1 MGFYYQMEGVKNLVK
16 DYLIFCGFEIG
27 MLILSTFYLKKY
39 NLLLKENFRGKKIP
53 CCMGIVLSL
62 SWVIYLLQIFF
73 RTSNAKWLVVAISMW
88 CISFIGLL
96 DDIFGDNK
104 SKGFKG
110 HVIRFIKNGEFSTGL
125 LKMVS
130 VPAVIFIS
138 SMILHKEVA
147 QSVFHAILGS
157 LCVNLFNLFDL
168 RPGRCIKVLW
178 IFVVVLSFFVH
189 LDSTAVVLLTL
200 TIPFFVGDLREFYML
215 GDAGSNA
222 IGYLFFLILTNS
234 YSKAYNSYLIWT
246 VFVVVFG
253 LNVLSEHLSF
263 SKVIEK
269 NTLLNFMD
277 MLGRK
282 N

>member
-1 MGFYYQMEGVKNLVK
+1 MEGVKNLVK
-16 DYLIFCGFEIG
+16 DYLIFFGFEIG

-39 NLLLKENFRGKKIP
+39 NLFLKENFKGKKIP
-53 CCMGIVLSL
+53 CCMGIILSL
-62 SWVIYLLQIFF
+62 SWIIYLLQIFF
-73 RTSNAKWLVVAISMW
+73 HTSNVKWLVLAISTW
-88 CISFIGLL
+88 LISFIGLL

-130 VPAVIFIS
+130 VPVVIFVS
-138 SMILHKEVA
+138 SVFLQKEVVE
-147 QSVFHAILGS
+147 SVFYAIFGS

-178 IFVVVLSFFVH
+178 IFVMLLSFFMH

-200 TIPFFVGDLREFYML
+200 TIPFFIGDLREFYML

-222 IGYLFFLILTNS
+222 IGYLFFLFLTNS
-234 YSKAYNSYLIWT
+234 YSKTYNSPLIWT
-246 VFVVVFG
+246 AFVVVFG
-253 LNVLSEHLSF
+253 LNVLSEHISF

-269 NTLLNFMD
+269 NTLLNFID

>member
-1 MGFYYQMEGVKNLVK
+1 
-16 DYLIFCGFEIG
+16 
-27 MLILSTFYLKKY
+27 MLISLGIEIVTLIIFTFYLKKY
-39 NLLLKENFRGKKIP
+39 NVLLKKNFIGKKIP

-62 SWVIYLLQIFF
+62 SWTIYLLQIFF
-73 RTSNAKWLVVAISMW
+73 STADIKWLILSLSIC
-88 CISFIGLL
+88 CISVVGLL

-110 HVIRFIKNGEFSTGL
+110 HITRFLKNGEFSTGL

-130 VPAVIFIS
+130 MPVVIFVS
-138 SMILHKEVA
+138 SVILQKKVVE
-147 QSVFHAILGS
+147 SVFYAIFGS

-178 IFVVVLSFFVH
+178 ISVAVLSFFVH
-189 LDSTAVVLLTL
+189 IDRVAVGLLTL
-200 TIPFFVGDLREFYML
+200 TIPFFIGDLREFYML
-215 GDAGSNA
+215 GDAGSNV

-234 YSKAYNSYLIWT
+234 YSASYNLFLIWAVFIV
-246 VFVVVFG
+246 VFV
-253 LNVLSEHLSF
+253 LNVLSERLSF
-263 SKVIEK
+263 SKVIERNK
-269 NTLLNFMD
+269 FLNFID